1 MSIQYLT
8 IDTVYHTPNGTEV
21 RIEQDHDAECPAD
34 WDSNIEV
41 FPYREANLRRSSFS
55 DEPSH
60 DALRAF
66 QYYWDHGSDAE
77 ESAELA
83 NRYMRVFHGP
93 QSNDDIVHVH
103 SWAGYSQS
111 DWMDYAY
118 VGPLHESAF
127 NEYLSGDVF
136 VLSVG
141 DDSLGSVFESD
152 LSDVL
157 ADGFGID
164 MADLTEAGP
173 VCHACGRY

>member
-1 MSIQYLT
+1 MSIQYLST
-8 IDTVYHTPNGTEV
+8 DTVYHTPDGTEV
-21 RIEQDHDAECPAD
+21 RITQDTDVDSPAS

-41 FPYREANLRRSSFS
+41 FAYREANLRRSSFS

-60 DALRAF
+60 EALRAF
-66 QYYWDHGSDAE
+66 QYYWDHGADADT
-77 ESAELA
+77 AAALA

-93 QSNDDIVHVH
+93 QSNDDIVHAHGWV
-103 SWAGYSQS
+103 GYSQS

-141 DDSLGSVFESD
+141 DDSLGSVFKSD

-157 ADGFGID
+157 AQDFDID
-164 MADLTEAGP
+164 LSDLTEAGP